1 MYAQDQQPWT
11 SNNMT
16 KLDVSKGNLRA
27 NLRLQL
33 MRLQTEQEEKKNEQT
48 PSYSQSYRPAHTAPQ
63 SIQIPA
69 GSVSSST
76 EVPTRVLT
84 VKTQLENPT
93 QFHVTENQKRQIHLF
108 LHNSGKVTTAQSMP
122 ALTTQIPG
130 ANMVP
135 TTVSGSAPVDPD
147 SPLSMGL
154 SSATNSVSDFN
165 EVDNLLNDLIS
176 LESVDPNVDQDLNLL
191 EPSLNHMSTTV
202 SHDK

>member
-1 MYAQDQQPWT
+1 MNRNINPVCTWIVRTSSPVCMPRISSHGLGTRVVLGFFLFYAFLINHMVTVLFCLIIRLFNCMFTCIKRLFFLLQNQVLTFSAQVLIINVCLPFRVVSRYRHMLYKIYHLDWLRCYCILILY

-84 VKTQLENPT
+84 VS
-93 QFHVTENQKRQIHLF
+93 IHEI
-108 LHNSGKVTTAQSMP
+108 Q
-122 ALTTQIPG
+122 
-130 ANMVP
+130 
-135 TTVSGSAPVDPD
+135 
-147 SPLSMGL
+147 
-154 SSATNSVSDFN
+154 
-165 EVDNLLNDLIS
+165 
-176 LESVDPNVDQDLNLL
+176 
-191 EPSLNHMSTTV
+191 
-202 SHDK
+202 